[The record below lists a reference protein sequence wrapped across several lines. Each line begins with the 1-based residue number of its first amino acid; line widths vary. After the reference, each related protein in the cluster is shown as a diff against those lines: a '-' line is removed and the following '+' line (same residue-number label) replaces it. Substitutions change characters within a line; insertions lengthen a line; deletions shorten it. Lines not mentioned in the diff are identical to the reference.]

1 MIGLGEKGGIHAV
14 SADNLE
20 ELYDYLHPPGEVAL
34 VLLEFAGQV
43 YVAKN
48 PDYDRTII
56 VGQKARPIAAIVFR
70 DMNVEIIS
78 NAYNIPTMS
87 VTELFQTEISPLAD
101 LVSYGGYDARL
112 EDIELSYGGGEWF
125 FDQLPPS
132 AIPNIEHV
140 EEMGNRMVINPYY
153 RLVVSPKDDPT
164 HHSASVTFTAM
175 KAIFSLES
183 TEPKLLRV
191 IAEAL
196 IRCGTEYR
204 QYDLCDIFYIP
215 PHYEE
220 AEFVESMEE
229 FESYRGEGPFAVVF
243 DEWGTWDYAL
253 IDSNIELTMSID
265 KDQYELVDYY
275 QYKKP
280 SPEDQ
285 DKMDSYLINT
295 AGISSEIAGAY
306 IEWQ

>member
-1 MIGLGEKGGIHAV
+1 MDGVYGWKMLFINDGLLISPSYETVWPTNNRYLVADDFPEEYRPGDRLRGEGGIHAV

-20 ELYDYLHPPGEVAL
+20 
-34 VLLEFAGQV
+34 
-43 YVAKN
+43 
-48 PDYDRTII
+48 
-56 VGQKARPIAAIVFR
+56 
-70 DMNVEIIS
+70 
-78 NAYNIPTMS
+78 
-87 VTELFQTEISPLAD
+87 
-101 LVSYGGYDARL
+101 
-112 EDIELSYGGGEWF
+112 
-125 FDQLPPS
+125 
-132 AIPNIEHV
+132 
-140 EEMGNRMVINPYY
+140 
-153 RLVVSPKDDPT
+153 VVSPKDPT

-220 AEFVESMEE
+220 AEFVGSMEE